1 MTMKSISRFFF
12 IGMLLLL
19 LASGFFSAYS
29 FAKDSAIKDPFYK
42 DPPQEDA
49 GGYFGDLPILD
60 GAVSSKKQY
69 LVKLSG
75 TVMNETFSGAQALL
89 TLTAPVPGNKYGNPY
104 LIIIE
109 GFPKQNSVNSFYWA
123 GDGSEMKAIANEI
136 TCDIKRTFIKPV
148 DIYFYSLSPELYR
161 HVSPTA
167 GAEGRKL
174 VESVALPTFIRAMA
188 GQLKLRIYSNSVS
201 GTVWMR
207 GYDQVEKAFVLY
219 SAQLY
224 GSRVYNSLRPN
235 LEQKKGTKVK
245 E

>member
-1 MTMKSISRFFF
+1 MMKSISRFFF
-12 IGMLLLL
+12 IVMLMLLF
-19 LASGFFSAYS
+19 SGLFSAYS
-29 FAKDSAIKDPFYK
+29 VAKDSSSKDALPKDPS
-42 DPPQEDA
+42 QEDI
-49 GGYFGDLPILD
+49 GGGFIDVPLLD
-60 GAVSSKKQY
+60 GAVLSKKQY

-89 TLTAPVPGNKYGNPY
+89 TLTAPVPGNRYGNPY

-109 GFPKQNSVNSFYWA
+109 GYPKQNSVNSFYWA

-136 TCDIKRTFIKPV
+136 TCDIKRTFVKEV

-161 HVSPTA
+161 HTA
-167 GAEGRKL
+167 VGGDEGKKI
-174 VESVALPTFIRAMA
+174 VESVALPTFIRARA
-188 GQLKLRIYSNSVS
+188 GQLKLRIHSNSVS
-201 GTVWMR
+201 GTVWMK

-219 SAQLY
+219 SARLY